1 MTLLLSG
8 KDGLLPSTR
17 AWVGLANM
25 LGVWTMFPL
34 LKRDDLRVPYFVVSL
49 LWAYLLG
56 LPPVSFSA
64 YMGGSRSGLNVF
76 SKILH
81 LNIYMAMIVWHVAEA
96 FYPPPADKPDLWVVA
111 NAIVGTGGF
120 GICYLWCLWRLVV
133 KSELF
138 GGVKDKT
145 Q

>member
-34 LKRDDLRVPYFVVSL
+34 LKRDDLRVPYFVISL

-56 LPPVSFSA
+56 LPPVSFSTFQ
-64 YMGGSRSGLNVF
+64 GDSRSGLSIF

-81 LNIYMAMIVWHVAEA
+81 LNVYVAMVAWHIAEA
-96 FYPPPADKPDLWVVA
+96 FYPPPTDKPDLWVVA

-120 GICYLWCLWRLVV
+120 GLCYLWCLWRLVI